1 MKKQVQSYCSSSILF
16 DMINTEKELRKGHSD
31 GATVFLNPDLFGCF
45 ERENEIV
52 TWLLIT

>member
-1 MKKQVQSYCSSSILF
+1 
-16 DMINTEKELRKGHSD
+16 MINTEKVLRKGHSD